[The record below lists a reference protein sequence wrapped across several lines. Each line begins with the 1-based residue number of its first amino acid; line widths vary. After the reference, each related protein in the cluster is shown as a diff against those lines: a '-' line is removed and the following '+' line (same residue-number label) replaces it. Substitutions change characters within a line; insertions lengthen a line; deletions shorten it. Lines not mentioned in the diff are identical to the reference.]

1 MMSKMIVTPLFVV
14 TGKVTVDDDVIF
26 CHRLHFLRVAEPSK
40 LVIIPKKGAAPGAQ
54 RVLKIV
60 AGTIDTGAGG
70 DAEITFNLDGDL
82 TLPLVDTGL
91 DPETKAKPGVKGKP
105 DYFQGPILPD
115 VAKPNFDKLLDPLH
129 YVGVYPK
136 AQAGG
141 DGKPGGK
148 GGKGADGTDGPILEI
163 WTKEIVGKGLKIDFR
178 GQEGGDGGKGGNGQ
192 IGGNGQ
198 MGSTAVPG
206 NDTSWTG
213 ITYFICKQG
222 PGLGG
227 DGGRGGNAGCG
238 GDGGDGGN
246 GGVFKLFHTAKVD
259 LSKLTPMLQGG
270 KGGRAGPS
278 GKPGKGGK
286 SGPPGFNVPPC
297 LPALFSKDGRNGL
310 ECLSEKEGGISKP
323 GQDGSNGYYVKY
335 VIKTLPKIPGLWP

>member
-1 MMSKMIVTPLFVV
+1 MMSEMIVTPLFVV

-40 LVIIPKKGAAPGAQ
+40 LVIVPKKGAGRGAQ

-105 DYFQGPILPD
+105 
-115 VAKPNFDKLLDPLH
+115 
-129 YVGVYPK
+129 
-136 AQAGG
+136 
-141 DGKPGGK
+141 GGK
-148 GGKGADGTDGPILEI
+148 GGQGVKGTDGPILEI
-163 WTKEIVGKGLKIDFR
+163 WTKEIVGKGLIIDLR
-178 GQEGGDGGKGGNGQ
+178 GQEGGDGGRGGNGQ

-206 NDTSWTG
+206 TDTSWTG
-213 ITYFICKQG
+213 ITYFTCKQG

-259 LSKLTPMLQGG
+259 LSKLTPTLQGG
-270 KGGRAGPS
+270 KGGRSGPS

-286 SGPPGFNVPPC
+286 SGPPGVNFPPC
-297 LPALFSKDGRNGL
+297 LPALFSNDGRSGL
-310 ECLSEKEGGISKP
+310 ECYSEKEGGISKP